1 MMEDNIK
8 LNSDVCQILSAVPEK
23 FVVDFANNITVAQDH
38 ERIQRTQKSF
48 FQRLYSGAT
57 GQNWQ
62 RQHEVNS
69 SIIKIAESQL
79 IMLTDLNNS
88 VALGFKAISKVT
100 NRLNDLSTNVADIAD
115 FAVNTRTTL
124 EQLNSQ
130 FSERFFQ
137 LEQRLARVELEAS
150 AAQQVSYVFN
160 QWAAGHF
167 QHLPVAGRAY
177 AALEELNWGDY
188 GRLIRTA
195 EHHQLDRMLD
205 GLSNRLMIQ
214 MREDTELCKNTR
226 VDYRSWLRPESLL
239 TQDYQYAIE
248 YLAEDYQNTSAPF
261 INSLFVGSQ
270 ELPMAVPRICTAERL
285 SDALVDEVFREAS

>member
-8 LNSDVCQILSAVPEK
+8 LNSDVCQILSAVPER

-38 ERIQRTQKSF
+38 ERIQRSQKSF

-115 FAVNTRTTL
+115 FAVNTRTAL
-124 EQLNSQ
+124 EQLNNQLSQ
-130 FSERFFQ
+130 RCLQ
-137 LEQRLARVELEAS
+137 LEQRIAKVELD
-150 AAQQVSYVFN
+150 AAATQQVNKVFN
-160 QWAAGHF
+160 QWEVGHF
-167 QHLPVAGRAY
+167 QHLSIAGRTY
-177 AALEELNWGDY
+177 ATLEELNWGDY
-188 GRLIRTA
+188 GVLIRKA
-195 EHHQLDRMLD
+195 SRYQVDKMLD
-205 GLSNRLMIQ
+205 DLSNRLIIQ
-214 MREDTELCKNTR
+214 IRKDTELNKNIR
-226 VDYRSWLRPESLL
+226 VDYQRWLNPVSSQ
-239 TQDYQYAIE
+239 TQDYQHAIE
-248 YLAEDYQNTSAPF
+248 YLSEDYLDVHAPF
-261 INSLFVGSQ
+261 VCSLFVGNN
-270 ELPMAVPRICTAERL
+270 ELPMAVPRICTAERF
-285 SDALVDEVFREAS
+285 SDALIDEVLRAA